1 MVEQRVAVVENELQH
16 IRADL
21 KELTATVNTMN
32 DSLTKYRG
40 MWGGMV
46 MVIAAMGA
54 GLKLAFDYFK

>member
-1 MVEQRVAVVENELQH
+1 MEQRVAVLENEVLHVREDIQ
-16 IRADL
+16 I
-21 KELTATVNTMN
+21 LTKTVAEMSA
-32 DSLTKYRG
+32 SLSKYRG

>member
-1 MVEQRVAVVENELQH
+1 MMEQRVAVVENDLQH

-21 KELTATVNTMN
+21 KELTATVNRMN